1 MAEFCFYRTSEIKNI
16 ERDELICQ
24 RVKDHLQEICNIYPQ
39 DNIVLIALQ
48 GSQNYEL
55 DTELSDVDTKV
66 ILTPNIDTLV
76 FNKQPVSTTHI
87 RKNNEHIDCTDIRLY
102 FQSFKKQNVNFIEI
116 LYSPWII
123 INTIYKEE
131 LTELIENKRLISNYN
146 PYKAVMT
153 MYGIACNKFNAL
165 EKTGGS
171 RNEIV
176 QKYGYD
182 GKQLCHLLRI
192 EEFLRRY
199 INGDPYEE
207 CLIPKNKEILFNA
220 KMNVY
225 SLEIARTIAANSMQ
239 KVAQM
244 KEDFLQS
251 HQEVIDQH
259 NEDFLNKI
267 QKNIVIKSLQIELDK
282 KKKL

>member
-1 MAEFCFYRTSEIKNI
+1 MAEFCFYGTPEIKNI
-16 ERDELICQ
+16 ERDEIICE
-24 RVKDHLQEICNIYPQ
+24 RVKAHLQEICNIYPS

-66 ILTPNIDTLV
+66 ILTPGIESLV
-76 FNKQPVSTTHI
+76 FNKQLISTTHV
-87 RKNNEHIDCTDIRLY
+87 RENNEHTDCTDIRLY

-123 INTIYKEE
+123 INTAYKEE
-131 LTELIENKRLISNYN
+131 LNELIKNKNLVAYYN

-153 MYGIACNKFNAL
+153 MYGIACNKFHAL

-171 RNEIV
+171 RDEIV

-199 INGDPYEE
+199 INGESYAD
-207 CLIPKNKEILFNA
+207 CLIPKEKEILFNS

-225 SLEIARTIAANSMQ
+225 SLEVARTMAANSIQ
-239 KVAQM
+239 KVEQM
-244 KEDFLQS
+244 KLDFLHN
-251 HQEVIDQH
+251 HQEVIEK
-259 NEDFLNKI
+259 NKEEFLNKI
-267 QKNIVIKSLQIELDK
+267 QKDIMIKSIKMELSK
-282 KKKL
+282 IN